1 MDLGTGL
8 LIASQAITFI
18 WLVVTEAMPFLNV
31 SPYNG
36 LIHMVVGM
44 LGSITP
50 LPKPAVNE

>member
-8 LIASQAITFI
+8 LIASQAVTFI
-18 WLVVTEAMPFLNV
+18 WLAVTEAMPFLNV